1 MANSEMAS
9 AAAVPLPLPGLSPAE
24 PWRTSAG
31 PRIAFSLAALVVYRP
46 GKATA
51 DYIDH
56 VLTRMTLLGGI
67 YLASVSELPELL
79 ISNIL
84 LSKMDLPIY
93 FDGASLLIVV
103 VVMLHVI
110 SAVRTELP
118 SERSNPA

>member
-1 MANSEMAS
+1 M
-9 AAAVPLPLPGLSPAE
+9 
-24 PWRTSAG
+24 
-31 PRIAFSLAALVVYRP
+31 VYRP

-79 ISNIL
+79 ISKIL